1 MGLYTSS
8 GIFSG
13 TSNSGKNGGIIQT
26 KYTAVTNVVT
36 ASGNGINL
44 SDFATSIT
52 PTSSNSSII
61 IMVSFGA
68 VSGNNNTQTFEVRRN
83 GGSVNAMR
91 GDGAGSRNR
100 RTFRGCKRSSADNN
114 HTWGLSMTVQ
124 DFPSTTSSVTYNI
137 YTHPESNGVTYI
149 NRSHNDE
156 NGSNNYQ
163 VRTMSTL
170 LLMEVGDT

>member
-26 KYTAVTNVVT
+26 KYTSVTNVVT

-44 SDFATSIT
+44 TDFATSIT
-52 PTSSNSSII
+52 PTSTNSSII
-61 IMVSFGA
+61 ILVSFGA
-68 VSGNNNTQTFEVRRN
+68 VSGNNNSQLFEIRRN
-83 GGSVNAMR
+83 GNSINAMR
-91 GDGAGSRNR
+91 GDANGNRPR
-100 RTFRGCKRSSADNN
+100 RTFRGCKRSSSDNN

-137 YTHPESNGVTYI
+137 YTHPESNGATYI
-149 NRSHNDE
+149 NRSHNYE

-163 VRTMSTL
+163 ASVMSTL